1 MDYDIKISQDND
13 NTFEDVETTI
23 YMFIETV
30 ITLVLVTVTTSILLQ
45 ILDGSTHKILV
56 VMPK

>member
-1 MDYDIKISQDND
+1 MDYDIKISQDHD